1 MLFHFSHLTTSVTLF
16 YAPIFLILSAFLL
29 FQSKT
34 LAGDCSVLFSPPS
47 IVKNSLLDESTSFH
61 SLMSSEN
68 TPEPMNIED
77 MDIENVFSEKT
88 KVQHRSYIPTNP
100 LPNTLDPNLI
110 LYDDIYDNQIDL
122 RPNPN
127 IFRNITNIESPRSFS
142 RLNAERLRTITS
154 SNELA
159 CDNVNSLTNVSNT
172 VTASNVANNGN
183 SLIAPKEVLANALA
197 DHIYKVTN
205 QKPSTSRID
214 EILTNKVLKTN
225 DVEKENQW
233 WHMEKETD
241 ELYKDYYMFTNN
253 M

>member
-1 MLFHFSHLTTSVTLF
+1 M
-16 YAPIFLILSAFLL
+16 
-29 FQSKT
+29 
-34 LAGDCSVLFSPPS
+34 LFSPPS

-77 MDIENVFSEKT
+77 MDIENVISEKT